1 MHTKAEKPRADVYA
15 TITAKLLAAIAA
27 NPCDP
32 IMPWQRS
39 GTRAV
44 LPTNA
49 ITGQAYRGVNILSL
63 WVSALERGYDS
74 GEWATLRQWN
84 EKGVRVRKGETASPI
99 VFYKEVNVVGERH
112 DDHGEADTERRRLA
126 RGYWVFAAE
135 QVEGHHPCNALQ
147 PDPIARIAAAEAYF
161 LATGAKVVIGGS
173 QACYRRSTDSVH
185 MPDEVRFI
193 ASDGRSR
200 TDSWYAVL
208 GHETT
213 HWSGAAHR
221 LNREFG
227 KRFGDDAYCFE
238 EACAEIGAA
247 FLCARL
253 GIAIEPHP
261 DHARYIH
268 HWLKVMQGNP
278 RAIFAA
284 AAKAQEAVAYL
295 DGLQVSQPQPEPSGK
310 ASVKTRKLQ
319 HVAAPAPCER
329 GCSIASASFS
339 LRYDAS

>member
-1 MHTKAEKPRADVYA
+1 MRSKAQKPRSDIYE
-15 TITAKLLAAIAA
+15 TITSKLLAAIEA
-27 NPCDP
+27 NPGDP
-32 IMPWQRS
+32 IMPWQRG
-39 GTRAV
+39 GTQPV

-49 ITGQAYRGVNILSL
+49 VTGQTYRGVNILSL
-63 WVSALERGYDS
+63 WVTALERGYDS

-84 EKGVRVRKGETASPI
+84 EKGAHVRKGEKAAPI
-99 VFYKEVNVVGERH
+99 VFYKEINVASEAEGG
-112 DDHGEADTERRRLA
+112 DGEAETERRRFA

-135 QVEGHHPCNALQ
+135 QVDGYQPATAL
-147 PDPIARIAAAEAYF
+147 PPNPIERIAAAEAYF
-161 LATGAKVVIGGS
+161 AATGAKVAVGGT
-173 QACYRRSTDSVH
+173 QACYRRSTDTIH
-185 MPDEVRFI
+185 MPEEARFI
-193 ASDGRSR
+193 ATDGRSR
-200 TDSWYAVL
+200 SEAWYAVL
-208 GHETT
+208 GHEST
-213 HWSGAAHR
+213 HWAGAPHR

-268 HWLKVMQGNP
+268 HWLKVMKADP

-295 DGLQVSQPQPEPSGK
+295 DGLPSTP
-310 ASVKTRKLQ
+310 AHSF
-319 HVAAPAPCER
+319 AA
-329 GCSIASASFS
+329 
-339 LRYDAS
+339 

>member
-1 MHTKAEKPRADVYA
+1 MRSKTQNPRSDIYQ
-15 TITAKLLAAIAA
+15 TITAKLLAAIEAS
-27 NPCDP
+27 PGDP
-32 IMPWQRS
+32 IMPWQRG
-39 GTRAV
+39 GTQPV

-49 ITGQAYRGVNILSL
+49 MTGQAYRGVNILSL

-84 EKGVRVRKGETASPI
+84 EKGAHVRKGEKASPI
-99 VFYKEVNVVGERH
+99 VFYKEITVAAEAEGE
-112 DDHGEADTERRRLA
+112 DADGETERRRFA

-135 QVEGHHPCNALQ
+135 QVDGYQPATAL
-147 PDPIARIAAAEAYF
+147 PSNPVARIAAAEAYF
-161 LATGAKVVIGGS
+161 VATGARIIVGGT

-185 MPDEVRFI
+185 MPDEARFV
-193 ASDGRSR
+193 ASDGRTR
-200 TDSWYAVL
+200 TQSWYAVL
-208 GHETT
+208 GHEAT
-213 HWSGAAHR
+213 HWSGAPHR

-227 KRFGDDAYCFE
+227 KRFGDNTYCFE

-253 GIAIEPHP
+253 DIAIEPHP

-268 HWLKVMQGNP
+268 HWLKVMKADP

-295 DGLQVSQPQPEPSGK
+295 DSLQDTTAHRS
-310 ASVKTRKLQ
+310 
-319 HVAAPAPCER
+319 AA
-329 GCSIASASFS
+329 
-339 LRYDAS
+339 